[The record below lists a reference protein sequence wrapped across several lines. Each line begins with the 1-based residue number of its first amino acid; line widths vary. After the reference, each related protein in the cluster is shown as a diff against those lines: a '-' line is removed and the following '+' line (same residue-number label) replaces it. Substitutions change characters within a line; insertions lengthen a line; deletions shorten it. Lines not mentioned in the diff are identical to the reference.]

1 MNITAEKKIIEI
13 PANPVHKEKDIR
25 KRELRVAPYCR
36 VSTDSEEQLNSYKS
50 QIEYYTQIIEENPH
64 WRLAGIFADEGLSA
78 TSTKKRAQFNRM
90 IQKCRRGGIDL
101 IITKSVSR
109 FARNTL
115 DCIGYVRKLKDMGVG
130 VLFEK
135 EGVNTLEMDD
145 ETLLTIFGVLAQTES
160 QSLSKN
166 VAMGFRQSFKAGK
179 VPFRYNGFLG
189 YRKGEDGN
197 PEIDEDEAK
206 IIRRIYHRYLAGESV
221 GKIRLDLMADG
232 IRSPKGKEEWAEVVV
247 QSILRN
253 ERYVG
258 DALLQKT
265 YIKDVISRKSEKNNG
280 VLPQYY
286 VQNNHP
292 AIIDRDIWNKVQE
305 EIARRTA
312 KRKSPSKTAHTGSS
326 KYSSKYALNE
336 ILVCGEC
343 GTPYRHVVWTKP
355 DGKVAVWRCISRLEH
370 GKKHCK
376 KSPTMPEEA
385 LHSAIMSAISE
396 AILQDALLT
405 AITDSVKA
413 AACADSDAAE
423 YQAARRRIG
432 ELDEMSSNLIAQ
444 SATAGEDED
453 FFDKKIKEV
462 FEERT
467 KWSKIVRD
475 FEMKDSLDRYT
486 ERQVTEAVS
495 LLEREPLLLSQYDDQ
510 IVRQLVDTIRV
521 EAKDQITVIL
531 KGGTEITQYI
541 EL

>member
-1 MNITAEKKIIEI
+1 MNITLEKKIIEI
-13 PANPVHKEKDIR
+13 PATVVHKEKDIR
-25 KRELRVAPYCR
+25 KRELRVAAYCR

-50 QIEYYTQIIEENPH
+50 QIEYYTSIIEENPR

-78 TSTKKRAQFNRM
+78 TSTKKREQFNRM
-90 IQKCRRGGIDL
+90 IQKCRRGSIDL

-115 DCIGYVRKLKDMGVG
+115 DCIGYVRKLKEMNVG

-179 VPFRYNGFLG
+179 VFFQYKNILG
-189 YRKGEDGN
+189 YRKGADGE

-206 IIRRIYHRYLAGESV
+206 IIRRIYHRYLAGESI
-221 GKIRLDLMADG
+221 GQIRKALVADG
-232 IRSPKGKEEWAEVVV
+232 ILTPHGKTDWSEALV
-247 QSILRN
+247 QRILRN

-265 YIKDVISRKSEKNNG
+265 YIKDVISRKVEKNNG
-280 VLPQYY
+280 ELPQYY
-286 VQNNHP
+286 IQNNHP

-305 EIARRTA
+305 EAARRTA

-343 GTPYRHVVWTKP
+343 GTPYRHIMWTKP
-355 DGKVAVWRCISRLEH
+355 EGKVAVWRCISRLEH

-376 KSPTMPEEA
+376 ESPTMPEEV
-385 LHSAIMSAISE
+385 LHAAIMNAISE
-396 AILQDALLT
+396 AILRDALVA

-413 AACADSDAAE
+413 AACAESDAAG

-432 ELDEMSSNLIAQ
+432 ELDGMTSRLIAQ
-444 SATAGEDED
+444 SALTGDDESFYD
-453 FFDKKIKEV
+453 EKLKEV
-462 FEERT
+462 FDERS

-475 FEMKDSLDRYT
+475 FEANDSLDRYT
-486 ERQVTEAVS
+486 ERQVTDAIS
-495 LLEREPLLLSQYDDQ
+495 MLEHEPLLLSQYDDQ
-510 IVRQLVDTIRV
+510 IVRQLVDTICI
-521 EAKDQITVIL
+521 EAKDKITVIL
-531 KGGTEITQYI
+531 KGGTEIIQYI
-541 EL
+541 EV

>member
-13 PANPVHKEKDIR
+13 PATIVHKDKDIR
-25 KRELRVAPYCR
+25 KRELRVAAYCR
-36 VSTDSEEQLNSYKS
+36 VSTDSEEQINSYNS
-50 QIEYYTQIIEENPH
+50 QIEYYTSIIDENPN
-64 WRLAGIFADEGLSA
+64 WRLAGVFADEGLSA
-78 TSTKKRAQFNRM
+78 TSTKKREQFNRM

-101 IITKSVSR
+101 VITKSVSR
-109 FARNTL
+109 FSRNTL
-115 DCIGYVRKLKDMGVG
+115 DCIGYVRKLKDMNIG

-179 VPFRYNGFLG
+179 VPFHYNGFLG

-197 PEIDEDEAK
+197 PEIDEEQAK
-206 IIRRIYHRYLAGESV
+206 IIRRIFHRYLAGESV
-221 GKIRLDLMADG
+221 GQISKDLTADG
-232 IRSPKGKEEWAEVVV
+232 VLTPRGKSEWSEALV
-247 QSILRN
+247 QNLLRN

-265 YIKDVISRKSEKNNG
+265 YIKDVISRKVVKNNG
-280 VLPQYY
+280 ELPQYY
-286 VQNNHP
+286 IQNNHP

-343 GTPYRHVVWTKP
+343 GTPYRHVVWTRP
-355 DGKVAVWRCISRLEH
+355 EGKVMVWRCISRLEH
-370 GKKHCK
+370 GNKHCK
-376 KSPTMPEEA
+376 NSPTMPEEA
-385 LHSAIMSAISE
+385 LHTAIMSAISE
-396 AILQDALLT
+396 AILHEALLT
-405 AITDSVKA
+405 AITDSVRA
-413 AACADSDAAE
+413 AACAESDAAE
-423 YQAARRRIG
+423 YQAAKRRIG
-432 ELDEMSSNLIAQ
+432 ELDDMTSNLIAQ
-444 SATAGEDED
+444 SVTAGDDED
-453 FFDKKIKEV
+453 FFDNKLREIL
-462 FEERT
+462 EERT
-467 KWSKIVRD
+467 KWSEIVRD
-475 FEMKDSLDRYT
+475 FEIKDSLDRYT
-486 ERQVTEAVS
+486 EQQVIEAVGI
-495 LLEREPLLLSQYDDQ
+495 LEREPLLLSQYDDK

-521 EAKDQITVIL
+521 VAKDQITVIL

>member
-1 MNITAEKKIIEI
+1 MNITLEKKIIEI
-13 PANPVHKEKDIR
+13 PATVVHKEKDIR
-25 KRELRVAPYCR
+25 KRELRVAAYCR

-50 QIEYYTQIIEENPH
+50 QIEYYTSIIEENPC
-64 WRLAGIFADEGLSA
+64 WRLSGIFADEGLSA
-78 TSTKKRAQFNRM
+78 TSTKKREQFNRM
-90 IQKCRRGGIDL
+90 IQKCRRGSIDL

-115 DCIGYVRKLKDMGVG
+115 DCIGYVRKLKEMNVG

-179 VPFRYNGFLG
+179 VPFHYNGFLG
-189 YRKGEDGN
+189 YRKGADGE

-206 IIRRIYHRYLAGESV
+206 IIRRIYHRYLAGESI
-221 GKIRLDLMADG
+221 GQIRKDLTADG
-232 IRSPKGKEEWAEVVV
+232 VLTPRGKTEWSEALV
-247 QSILRN
+247 QNLLRN

-265 YIKDVISRKSEKNNG
+265 YIKDVISRKVEKNNG
-280 VLPQYY
+280 ELPQYY
-286 VQNNHP
+286 IQNNHP
-292 AIIDRDIWNKVQE
+292 AIIERDIWNKVQE
-305 EIARRTA
+305 EIARRAA

-343 GTPYRHVVWTKP
+343 GTPYRHIMWTKP
-355 DGKVAVWRCISRLEH
+355 EGKVAVWRCTSRLEH

-376 KSPTMPEEA
+376 KSPTMPEEV
-385 LHSAIMSAISE
+385 LHVAIMSVISE
-396 AILQDALLT
+396 AILRDALLS

-413 AACADSDAAE
+413 AACAESDAAG

-432 ELDEMSSNLIAQ
+432 ELDGMTSRLIAQ
-444 SATAGEDED
+444 SAAAGEDEN
-453 FFDKKIKEV
+453 FFDEKLKEV
-462 FEERT
+462 FNERS
-467 KWSKIVRD
+467 KWQKIVRD
-475 FEMKDSLDRYT
+475 FEANDSLDRYT
-486 ERQVTEAVS
+486 ERQVTEAINM
-495 LLEREPLLLSQYDDQ
+495 LEQEPLLLSQYDDR
-510 IVRQLVDTIRV
+510 IVRQLVDTIRI
-521 EAKDQITVIL
+521 EAKDKIIVIL
-531 KGGTEITQYI
+531 KGGTEICQYLEI
-541 EL
+541 